1 MAVLDRAAWVVAPP
15 DPEAVELARALG
27 VPPLLAA
34 LLRRRGA
41 TTVEAARAFLDPRLE
56 DLSDPLATPG
66 MSEAV
71 EAIADALRSGRRIAV
86 HGDRDPAARAA
97 RARRRPALV
106 PPPPRPRRV
115 RVERRRGRAAR
126 GAGCAAAD
134 RGGLRHHRGARRGPG
149 ARPRVRGRRA
159 RPPRPRSGAPDR
171 GGGIPAAR
179 GGRAPV
185 CRRAGVPLRVGAAA
199 APRPRLAASR
209 RPGGPRRARHGGRC
223 RSAAR
228 R

>member
-86 HGDRDPAARAA
+86 HGDYDVDGISATAIPLRALGADPLWYLPHRVHDGYGLSAAAVERLAAQGARLLIAVDCGITAEHAVA
-97 RARRRPALV
+97 RAR
-106 PPPPRPRRV
+106 
-115 RVERRRGRAAR
+115 
-126 GAGCAAAD
+126 
-134 RGGLRHHRGARRGPG
+134 
-149 ARPRVRGRRA
+149 
-159 RPPRPRSGAPDR
+159 
-171 GGGIPAAR
+171 
-179 GGRAPV
+179 
-185 CRRAGVPLRVGAAA
+185 
-199 APRPRLAASR
+199 
-209 RPGGPRRARHGGRC
+209 
-223 RSAAR
+223 
-228 R
+228 